1 MAVTTNVQAIKS
13 ANTRAE
19 FTLAD
24 SLPCPSS
31 RCQRAVKGAR
41 IEAPSDSYAGGRS
54 RINSGSGIS
63 VNAHGQRKLS
73 TRHLVVL
80 HPKLCVLPVG

>member
-1 MAVTTNVQAIKS
+1 
-13 ANTRAE
+13 
-19 FTLAD
+19 
-24 SLPCPSS
+24 
-31 RCQRAVKGAR
+31 
-41 IEAPSDSYAGGRS
+41 
-54 RINSGSGIS
+54 